1 MKRVT
6 TSIMAV
12 AMVLSATAA
21 FGEGRVAVRQ
31 ERQQQ
36 RIAQGVQ
43 SGSLTAR
50 GTANLEKREAAI
62 NHEVRTDRA
71 ANGGKLTAAQRTQ
84 VNRQQNRVSNA
95 IFADKHNGI
104 HQQR

>member
-12 AMVLSATAA
+12 VMALSATAA

-36 RIAQGVQ
+36 RIAQGVK
-43 SGSLTAR
+43 SGSLTAA
-50 GTANLEKREAAI
+50 GTAHLENREAAI
-62 NHEVRTDRA
+62 NREVRTDRA
-71 ANGGKLTAAQRTQ
+71 ANGGKLTAAERVE

>member
-6 TSIMAV
+6 MSMMAV
-12 AMVLSATAA
+12 VMVLGATAA
-21 FGEGRVAVRQ
+21 FGESKVAVRQ

-43 SGSLTAR
+43 SGSLTAA
-50 GTANLEKREAAI
+50 GTAHLENREASI
-62 NHEVRTDRA
+62 NSQVRADRA
-71 ANGGKLTAAQRTQ
+71 ANGGTLTAAQRAQ
-84 VNRQQNRVSNA
+84 VNQRQNRVSNA
-95 IFADKHNGI
+95 IFADKHNGV